1 MKATVVIQTDGSAYH
16 GPKHGEI
23 ESGLLH
29 LINTTKRLEE
39 EKQEE
44 QQDRINT
51 RVGVV
56 INDSSATARAS
67 AMYISTPY
75 MYPSLA
81 KPIGQAKI
89 KNK

>member
-1 MKATVVIQTDGSAYH
+1 MAKVIKAQNTDRW
-16 GPKHGEI
+16 I

-29 LINTTKRLEE
+29 LINTTKRLE
-39 EKQEE
+39 EE